1 MFERGD
7 LVKAKEEWTATFD
20 NRYDLGVVLAVEK
33 DFYQHNG
40 CFQDRLTIHWT
51 SGEKSQEPAAWM
63 DKPNKL
69 DKKVDTYRQME

>member
-33 DFYQHNG
+33 DFYQHN
-40 CFQDRLTIHWT
+40 FSFLLALVALHLKQRLMSQDYPYRM
-51 SGEKSQEPAAWM
+51 S
-63 DKPNKL
+63 PN
-69 DKKVDTYRQME
+69 Y